1 MSEFTSFNTAYMI
14 SSLTTMSLIVLHSRS
29 LFSDKKIPVLIGVIM
44 SLLWFHLYD
53 HTIEDT
59 TLLIGSPGLFIILA
73 AIMYFSGKI
82 RWYLPE
88 PA

>member
-1 MSEFTSFNTAYMI
+1 MI

-59 TLLIGSPGLFIILA
+59 ALLIGSPGLFIILA

>member
-1 MSEFTSFNTAYMI
+1 MI
-14 SSLTTMSLIVLHSRS
+14 SSLTTMSLLVLHSRS

-53 HTIEDT
+53 YTIEDT
-59 TLLIGSPGLFIILA
+59 ALLIGSPGLFIILA